1 MRTVVAG
8 AAICLSI
15 VSLSIAQ
22 NVEAAIRKA
31 TSIPAQDLAVALQTL
46 ARDRDLQVVYR
57 SELVG
62 ELRTQGATGD
72 LTTTEVLAQLLRGT
86 GLTYSFIGEQA
97 VTIVPVSVPE
107 ASRAGSTSI
116 DRAAS
121 APATLAIDAADT
133 SSDAGN
139 SPRFWD
145 RFRLAQAGPNA
156 ATAIDTASSGKAK
169 PGPVEEVVVVGSRL
183 SQPKDAGAAPV
194 TVFDRGKI
202 DGLGAA
208 SIADVLNYLPQQSFS
223 VPEWQNP
230 GGARRVQLR
239 GLASG
244 TTLILINGRRVV
256 PGAVGSAQNYFD
268 LNTIPLA
275 AVERIEVL
283 ADSASAVYGADA
295 VGGVVNIVLKS
306 NVERPVLDLTYG
318 TAEGGAAE
326 RRASLSIGGSTARA
340 RGSILWDYFNRDP
353 LLGGDRDRTR
363 NADFTRFGG
372 IDRRTTTAD
381 PGNICS
387 VDGSNLPG
395 LPTPC
400 AAVPVGSTGIGLTP
414 ASFLATAGQRNL
426 DTPRR
431 FSALVPE
438 SRRYSL
444 VATGS
449 YDVTDRI
456 EAFGEFLYSDRTD
469 AALGQPPSVSG
480 GLVPATNPFN
490 PFGVAVRADFLLTGL
505 PETTGPAHETATRA
519 VAGLKGALGSWEWE
533 FSLLESRS
541 TGEYA
546 NAGNVDATR
555 LSAALAATTPS
566 LALNVFGDGPG
577 GNAALLSSLVAV
589 PANTTYAS
597 NSVQAGG
604 FLKGDLFMLPA
615 GAVQVV
621 GGAEW
626 RHEAIGA
633 SSPTTNL
640 DLTTDDAKRDSSSAY
655 AEARVPVIG
664 GTGVPLIREVDLT
677 LAGRYD
683 DYSDFG
689 NVFNAQYGLEWR
701 PLSALLIR
709 ASRGDA
715 YRAPG
720 LTDLYKPQ
728 QGPFPGTTLDPRRGY
743 QSFTAV
749 STVGGNPNLDPETSR
764 SSTIGLVWTAPFAG
778 TPRFSASYWR
788 IEQDRRIQTAVNM
801 TTILANESY
810 FPGRV
815 VREAPTPADVAA
827 GWPGKVVSVDA
838 SLINGG
844 PLETNGI
851 DFEVSAR
858 FDTSF
863 GGISPSLSATRV
875 QKYKTADFP
884 STPFAER
891 VGIAN
896 YNGTVPRWR
905 ATGSLS
911 WNRGGVSLTGTAH
924 YTGDY
929 ADATF
934 NVANGGHVESQTLI
948 DLQAAIDFEALMGR
962 SSGLARGVVVRVGAS
977 NLFNEE
983 PPYSDVLGNGFDSTQ
998 TSTRQRFVYVSLS
1011 KTF

>member
-31 TSIPAQDLAVALQTL
+31 TSIPAQDLAVALQAL

-62 ELRTQGATGD
+62 ALRTQGAAGE
-72 LTTTEVLAQLLRGT
+72 LTTTEALTLLLRGT

-97 VTIVPVSVPE
+97 VTIVPASVPE
-107 ASRAGSTSI
+107 ASRAGSTGV
-116 DRAAS
+116 DRAPS
-121 APATLAIDAADT
+121 APAPVSMGAADP
-133 SSDAGN
+133 SGEAGN

-145 RFRLAQAGPNA
+145 RFRLAQANPNE
-156 ATAIDTASSGKAK
+156 ATAIDAASRGKSK
-169 PGPVEEVVVVGSRL
+169 PASVEEIVVVGSRL
-183 SQPKDAGAAPV
+183 AQPKDGGAAPV
-194 TVFDRGKI
+194 TIFDRDKI
-202 DGLGAA
+202 DALGVA

-223 VPEWQNP
+223 LPEWQNP

-256 PGAVGSAQNYFD
+256 PGAVGSASNYFD

-306 NVERPVLDLTYG
+306 NIERPVLDLTYG

-326 RRASLSIGGSTARA
+326 RRASLSVGGHTARA
-340 RGSILWDYFNRDP
+340 HGSILWDYFKRDP
-353 LLGGDRDRTR
+353 LLGSDRDRTS

-372 IDRRTTTAD
+372 IDRRATTAD

-395 LPTPC
+395 LPAPC
-400 AAVPVGSTGIGLTP
+400 AAVPAGSTGVGLTP
-414 ASFLATAGQRNL
+414 ASFLATAGHRNL

-431 FSALVPE
+431 YAALVPE

-444 VATGS
+444 MASGT
-449 YDVTDRI
+449 YDLTDRI
-456 EAFGEFLYSDRTD
+456 AAFGEFIYSDRTD
-469 AALGQPPSVSG
+469 TLLGQPPSVSG

-505 PETTGPAHETATRA
+505 PETSGPGHETATRT
-519 VAGLKGALGSWEWE
+519 VAGLKGAFGSWAWE
-533 FSLLESRS
+533 LSLLDSRS
-541 TGEYA
+541 NGEYA
-546 NAGNVDATR
+546 NAGTIDAAR
-555 LSAALAATTPS
+555 LSAALAASAPS
-566 LALNVFGDGPG
+566 LALNVFEDGRG
-577 GNAALLSSLVAV
+577 GSAALLSSLVAV
-589 PANTTYAS
+589 PLKTTYAS
-597 NSVQAGG
+597 DSVQAGG
-604 FLKGDLFMLPA
+604 FVRGDLFTLPA
-615 GAVQVV
+615 GALQVV

-633 SSPTTNL
+633 SSPTTGL
-640 DLTTDDAKRDSSSAY
+640 DLTTDEAKRDSSSAY
-655 AEARVPVIG
+655 AEARVPLIG
-664 GTGVPLIREVDLT
+664 GGGVPLIREVVLT

-683 DYSDFG
+683 NYSDFG
-689 NVFNAQYGLEWR
+689 NVFNAQYGAEWR
-701 PLSALLIR
+701 PVSTLLIR
-709 ASRGDA
+709 ASHGDA

-720 LTDLYKPQ
+720 LTDLFKPQ

-749 STVGGNPNLDPETSR
+749 STVGGNPNLDPETSS
-764 SSTIGLVWTAPFAG
+764 SSTIGMVWTAQFAG
-778 TPRFSASYWR
+778 HPRFSASYWR

-810 FPGRV
+810 FPERV
-815 VREAPTPADVAA
+815 VREAPTAADVAA

-844 PLETNGI
+844 RLETSGI
-851 DFEVSAR
+851 DFEASAR

-863 GGISPSLSATRV
+863 GGISPAISATRV
-875 QKYKTADFP
+875 QKYTAADFP
-884 STPFAER
+884 STPFVER

-896 YNGTVPRWR
+896 YSGTVPRWR
-905 ATGSLS
+905 ATGSLG
-911 WNRGGVSLTGTAH
+911 WARGGVNLTATAR
-924 YTGDY
+924 YTGSY
-929 ADATF
+929 ADSTF

-948 DLQAAIDFEALMGR
+948 DLQAAVDFEELLGR
-962 SSGLARGVVVRVGAS
+962 GSGMARGVVVRVGAS
-977 NLFNEE
+977 NLFDKE

-998 TSTRQRFVYVSLS
+998 TSLRQRFVYVSLS
-1011 KTF
+1011 KAF